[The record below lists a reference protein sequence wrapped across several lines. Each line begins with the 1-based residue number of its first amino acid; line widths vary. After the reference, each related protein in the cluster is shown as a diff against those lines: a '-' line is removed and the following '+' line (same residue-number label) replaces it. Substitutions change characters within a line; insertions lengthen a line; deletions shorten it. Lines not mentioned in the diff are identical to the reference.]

1 MNHLRLPPPPVFER
15 SPELASLAI
24 LDATL
29 AVTETALL
37 ASFGAG
43 YDGSFD
49 DARRGSS
56 VLRAHAILT
65 QARRLAAA
73 IAAYRGALDREAL
86 RAERE
91 RRKRSF

>member
-1 MNHLRLPPPPVFER
+1 VNNLRLPPPPVFER

-49 DARRGSS
+49 DARRGSP
-56 VLRAHAILT
+56 VLRANAIIT
-65 QARRLAAA
+65 HARRLAAA
-73 IAAYRGALDREAL
+73 IAAYRDALDREAL
-86 RAERE
+86 RAVRGG
-91 RRKRSF
+91 RKRSF

>member
-1 MNHLRLPPPPVFER
+1 MTHLRLPLPPVFER

-43 YDGSFD
+43 YDGSVD
-49 DARRGSS
+49 DTRRSS
-56 VLRAHAILT
+56 VLRANAIIT

-73 IAAYRGALDREAL
+73 VAAYRDALQREAL

>member
-1 MNHLRLPPPPVFER
+1 MNTLGLRLPPAFER
-15 SPELASLAI
+15 FPELASLAI

-43 YDGSFD
+43 YDGSSD
-49 DARRGSS
+49 DTARGSS
-56 VLRAHAILT
+56 MLRAHAIIT

-73 IAAYRGALDREAL
+73 IAAYRDALDREARRME
-86 RAERE
+86 RAC
-91 RRKRSF
+91 RRRTF